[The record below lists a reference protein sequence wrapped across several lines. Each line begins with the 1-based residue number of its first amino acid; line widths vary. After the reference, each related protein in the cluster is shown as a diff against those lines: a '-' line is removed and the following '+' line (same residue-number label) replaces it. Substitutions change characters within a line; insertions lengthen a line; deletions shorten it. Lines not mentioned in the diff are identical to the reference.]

1 MSLLLNDELI
11 WVSIPRNASNSI
23 ERALYKSDIKIE
35 HCNNRYIDLNPEHKD
50 FKHLHYHL
58 NFLNRHWTNKK
69 TICIKRDWLERWI
82 SGLEHFWRVMD
93 ISNLTPIIPFD
104 EIDNDFVYKVIPHLQ
119 KAFLTSNG
127 MLNGMQFF
135 LKEDVKKIPINESY
149 LALNLL
155 YPQQWWL
162 GNKKCDYEFDVKE
175 IWKFEKFILDSYNT
189 KIELGNFNKS
199 IGLKNKVVYDDSLK
213 NALWE
218 ILVKPYTKGNDKII

>member
-23 ERALYKSDIKIE
+23 EKALYKSDIKIE
-35 HCNNRYIDLNPEHKD
+35 HCNNKYTDLNPENKSFQHV
-50 FKHLHYHL
+50 HYHL
-58 NFLNRHWTNKK
+58 NFLSYHWPNKK

-93 ISNLTPIIPFD
+93 ISSITPIIPFD

-119 KAFLTSNG
+119 NAFLTSNG

-135 LKEDVKKIPINESY
+135 IKEDIKKIPINESY
-149 LALNLL
+149 LTLNLL

-162 GNKKCDYEFDVKE
+162 GNKTCDYEFDVKE

-199 IGLKNKVVYDDSLK
+199 IGLKNKVVYDDNLK

-218 ILVKPYTKGNDKII
+218 ILVKPYTKVNDKII